1 MSLKLFQ
8 DYSTKLQK
16 ILSDFDWS
24 VVEGLAQDLKLVK
37 KHGNTVFLCG
47 NGGSAAN
54 SLHIANDFVYGIGG
68 AGEQGIKAQ
77 ALAANQSLLTCLA
90 NDIGYDEIFSYQ
102 LKMLAKKGDLL
113 IVFSG
118 SGNSP
123 NIINALIEAKRTNIK
138 SYAILGYSGGKARE
152 LADEVIHFHV
162 DDMQISE
169 DCQLVV
175 GHMLMRQLNNCD

>member
-1 MSLKLFQ
+1 MTRVFPTFARNGDLIIGSRSGRVYRLPPPYREPQVLLDSG
-8 DYSTKLQK
+8 DYPHSIALRGNELWIAETGGLYRAPYYSGQTK
-16 ILSDFDWS
+16 
-24 VVEGLAQDLKLVK
+24 VRPQDLKLVK

-123 NIINALIEAKRTNIK
+123 NIINSFI
-138 SYAILGYSGGKARE
+138 
-152 LADEVIHFHV
+152 
-162 DDMQISE
+162 
-169 DCQLVV
+169 C
-175 GHMLMRQLNNCD
+175 